1 MPEKSIL
8 LSKLEQEMLIN
19 PKGLNDRQKRNLG
32 YRLKTKSAQIDQVL
46 QEIKLLVENVSEDS
60 IKENI
65 SNETLNSMI
74 TIFEKI
80 LEIVNPLPIG
90 EHVSGELRAFR
101 VYGNSMSKNPDIE
114 HGECAIDSISY
125 TATTKEIDIYR
136 HLKDHFD
143 KIRYYV
149 DPCTPDPTC
158 HDPDYSL
165 KLKEKIRRDLEETNE
180 SFEISFHHH
189 TIDER
194 DKDGDPIG
202 KFFMVDIDKLKEIRF
217 KPAGLKGCM
226 EIPPLL
232 LGAKVPSV
240 ESKYQIWEQAHPGA
254 EPYPDRETM
263 WANAKRAV
271 EQEKP
276 K

>member
-1 MPEKSIL
+1 MLTDKERDRLLGHITDIGQRKNLNYRVKNKLCLIDGTLEDIRLMVEKLPE
-8 LSKLEQEMLIN
+8 N
-19 PKGLNDRQKRNLG
+19 
-32 YRLKTKSAQIDQVL
+32 
-46 QEIKLLVENVSEDS
+46 EIKEST
-60 IKENI
+60 
-65 SNETLNSMI
+65 SNETIYNLI
-74 TIFEKI
+74 VILEKI

-101 VYGNSMSKNPDIE
+101 VYGNSMPKNPDIE

-125 TATTKEIDIYR
+125 TATTKEIDLYR

-189 TIDER
+189 TIDAR

-202 KFFMVDIDKLKEIRF
+202 KSFMVDIDKLKEIRF

-240 ESKYQIWEQAHPGA
+240 ESKYQTWEQAHPGA
-254 EPYPDRETM
+254 EPYPDKKTM
-263 WANAKRAV
+263 WANARRAAG
-271 EQEKP
+271 QEP
-276 K
+276 PHSSDRSL